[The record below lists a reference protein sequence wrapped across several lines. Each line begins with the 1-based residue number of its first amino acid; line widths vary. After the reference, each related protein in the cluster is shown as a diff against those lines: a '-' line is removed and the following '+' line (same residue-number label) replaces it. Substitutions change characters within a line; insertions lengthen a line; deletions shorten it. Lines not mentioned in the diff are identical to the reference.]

1 MNDWS
6 SLLGCRPLTLLLE
19 QFPSKPQEEMNTAEQ
34 ALNRTR
40 GSVQI
45 HRQRLELVQKSMEEL
60 QAKSKILVADFA
72 TAENNIARQSTDL
85 RTLQELARVDD
96 ADVAKAAQ
104 ALVEAEADVTNA
116 KAAYVGSTLADARR
130 QCQPTEQEYQVY
142 LHFRELVSLAKHIVV
157 QRLLALQLADQFWVT
172 QDHIFRDAQAA
183 HETVLDDLADGA
195 AELHE
200 RSVVLAAADT
210 YSSSAEDQEQ
220 AFLEAQSHFIKSQEK
235 VDEVLALRR
244 KADFAASHQLSVYGK
259 AAENLDLAKKHL
271 HNRRMA
277 LEGATN
283 QTDQLEKDL
292 LAAIQAEAMANE
304 SLRATKV
311 WQKEFNASLQLER
324 KEETLVEA
332 KHEEDKKAAAKA
344 EVSKHEAR
352 MRTLLETHKRHLAL
366 LDTQVELPQKD
377 KAKAEAKIAFDAAE
391 KNVVEAQSKL
401 DGLVKTEAETHVK
414 ISETYEELNRLKIEH
429 TEAER
434 EYQDQDPE
442 DRKRSFTT
450 SLQ

>member
-1 MNDWS
+1 MLSLRACAASWGFFTATGAS
-6 SLLGCRPLTLLLE
+6 SVCVER
-19 QFPSKPQEEMNTAEQ
+19 
-34 ALNRTR
+34 
-40 GSVQI
+40 
-45 HRQRLELVQKSMEEL
+45 VQKP
-60 QAKSKILVADFA
+60 A
-72 TAENNIARQSTDL
+72 TGKEAPEYPL
-85 RTLQELARVDD
+85 RTATDTGSRGGTGDDGDGIPEVGQARGDH
-96 ADVAKAAQ
+96 ADRRAATTMTDTSSVSQ
-104 ALVEAEADVTNA
+104 KPRIPL
-116 KAAYVGSTLADARR
+116 
-130 QCQPTEQEYQVY
+130 
-142 LHFRELVSLAKHIVV
+142 RECCKLFS
-157 QRLLALQLADQFWVT
+157 ALQQKRFCKA
-172 QDHIFRDAQAA
+172 
-183 HETVLDDLADGA
+183 
-195 AELHE
+195 
-200 RSVVLAAADT
+200 
-210 YSSSAEDQEQ
+210 SA
-220 AFLEAQSHFIKSQEK
+220 LQEK